1 VRRLLRFGLAASV
14 LALLA
19 LGAGFLG
26 FLSQAAAPV
35 AAPERRTDAIVVL
48 TGGSDRVET
57 ALRLLE
63 DGLAPRLL
71 VSGAN
76 TDLTLA
82 ELARAHG
89 RAPAAL
95 EGRVI
100 LGRLAATTRGNAA
113 EVAAYARAQRIASI
127 RVVTAG
133 YHMPRALLELRRAAP
148 DLRLVPHPVTPAAL
162 RADAEPP
169 PRAREVSAMRRWT
182 LLPGEYLKYV
192 AAAAGL
198 THFLPAKEQ
207 ALP

>member
-1 VRRLLRFGLAASV
+1 MRRVLRLGLAASL
-14 LALLA
+14 LAMLA
-19 LGAGFLG
+19 LGLGFLS

-35 AAPERRTDAIVVL
+35 VAPGRRTDAIVVL
-48 TGGSDRVET
+48 TGGADRVET
-57 ALRLLE
+57 ALRLLDE
-63 DGLAPRLL
+63 GLAPRLL

-89 RAPAAL
+89 RDPAAL

-100 LGRLAATTRGNAA
+100 LGRLAASTRGNAA
-113 EVAAYARAQRIASI
+113 EVAAYARAQRIGSI

-148 DLRLVPHPVTPAAL
+148 GLRLLPHPVTPAAL
-162 RADAEPP
+162 RAEADPP
-169 PRAREVSAMRRWT
+169 PRARTLPAMRRWT

-198 THFLPAKEQ
+198 THLLPAKES
-207 ALP
+207 AIP